1 MIPHRSPLSAIRNQ
15 ADFSYR
21 LLLQNFEPPFN
32 PTGGERLMLKTSFF
46 FAPYSFEPARSQC
59 TAVQRVDSG
68 ITRQQQPFGE
78 LLRNQWQLSW
88 SLTNSHSDYAKEMY
102 ICTFLWTSDFHA
114 VVKVTQ
120 VTEEDINFA
129 SCVQQIREIQA
140 RTIQTALS
148 ALLYINTAHISLW
161 FSKDLV
167 QNVCVCVCLND
178 YESESSGK
186 KSGHTRSVQNIIG
199 TVTNPQRISNSAFLD
214 MVHVIACGKD
224 GCRNDLP
231 LPPTKI
237 QGNENIIDL
246 CGEND
251 IFAEPFTSGTALSKN
266 HSKLRW
272 MKSLI
277 RYERS
282 RWMLRGAYGE
292 DSKTEAVRQGI
303 L

>member
-1 MIPHRSPLSAIRNQ
+1 MTTQLKPH
-15 ADFSYR
+15 
-21 LLLQNFEPPFN
+21 
-32 PTGGERLMLKTSFF
+32 
-46 FAPYSFEPARSQC
+46 
-59 TAVQRVDSG
+59 
-68 ITRQQQPFGE
+68 QQPLWLCKRNVYLYFS
-78 LLRNQWQLSW
+78 LNLRFLCSSESHASHRRRHKLCQLCS
-88 SLTNSHSDYAKEMY
+88 TNKG
-102 ICTFLWTSDFHA
+102 
-114 VVKVTQ
+114 
-120 VTEEDINFA
+120 NP
-129 SCVQQIREIQA
+129 

-148 ALLYINTAHISLW
+148 ALLYINTVHISLC

-167 QNVCVCVCLND
+167 QNVCVCLND

>member
-114 VVKVTQ
+114 VVKVMQ

-148 ALLYINTAHISLW
+148 ALLYINTAHISLR

-167 QNVCVCVCLND
+167 QNVCVVEWLWIG
-178 YESESSGK
+178 ELWKKEWTHSVSSK
-186 KSGHTRSVQNIIG
+186 HNWHCDKST
-199 TVTNPQRISNSAFLD
+199 
-214 MVHVIACGKD
+214 
-224 GCRNDLP
+224 
-231 LPPTKI
+231 
-237 QGNENIIDL
+237 
-246 CGEND
+246 
-251 IFAEPFTSGTALSKN
+251 
-266 HSKLRW
+266 
-272 MKSLI
+272 
-277 RYERS
+277 
-282 RWMLRGAYGE
+282 E
-292 DSKTEAVRQGI
+292 DF
-303 L
+303 

>member
-21 LLLQNFEPPFN
+21 LLLQNFKPPFN

-129 SCVQQIREIQA
+129 SCVQQIREIQEQYRRHCLHFFILTLRIFRYA
-140 RTIQTALS
+140 SVKILS
-148 ALLYINTAHISLW
+148 
-161 FSKDLV
+161 KMC
-167 QNVCVCVCLND
+167 VCVCVWMIMN
-178 YESESSGK
+178 
-186 KSGHTRSVQNIIG
+186 R
-199 TVTNPQRISNSAFLD
+199 R
-214 MVHVIACGKD
+214 
-224 GCRNDLP
+224 
-231 LPPTKI
+231 
-237 QGNENIIDL
+237 
-246 CGEND
+246 
-251 IFAEPFTSGTALSKN
+251 ALEKRVDT
-266 HSKLRW
+266 L
-272 MKSLI
+272 
-277 RYERS
+277 
-282 RWMLRGAYGE
+282 GQF
-292 DSKTEAVRQGI
+292 KT
-303 L
+303 